1 LTVAYQPKLDMA
13 TGKLCGVEALT
24 RWVHP
29 EKGIMDPSD
38 FIPLA
43 EETGLIIP
51 LGRWIFQQ
59 ACMQMQRWVKSG
71 WPSMVMA
78 VNCSSVQF
86 TKSNVIEDI
95 NEALSLSGLDPRY
108 LEIELTE
115 SLLLQ
120 DGEKGIQIIED
131 MKALGIK
138 VSIDD
143 FGTGFSSLSYLKRL
157 PVDKLKIDKSF
168 VDELAVGSGDAAIVL
183 AIITL
188 SHNLNLTVVAE
199 GVETQQQFDILR
211 GFNCNEAQGYLI
223 SCPLEVDELEAWMT
237 NYLVGNLDKA
247 SGI

>member
-1 LTVAYQPKLDMA
+1 M
-13 TGKLCGVEALT
+13 
-24 RWVHP
+24 HP
-29 EKGIMDPSD
+29 EKGAMNPSE

-51 LGRWIFQQ
+51 LGQWVLRQ
-59 ACMQMQRWVKSG
+59 ACEQMQRWVNSG
-71 WPSMVMA
+71 WPPLVMA

-95 NEALSLSGLDPRY
+95 NNAISLSGLDPKY

-120 DGEKGIQIIED
+120 DGEKGIQIIKD
-131 MKALGIK
+131 MKALGIQ
-138 VSIDD
+138 VAIDD

-168 VDELAVGSGDAAIVL
+168 VDDLATDSGDAAIVT

-188 SHNLNLTVVAE
+188 SHNLKLKVVAE
-199 GVETQQQFDILR
+199 GVETQEQYDMLR
-211 GFNCNEAQGYLI
+211 GFKCNEAQGYLI
-223 SCPLEVDELEAWMT
+223 SRPLDIAELEEWMDS
-237 NYLVGNLDKA
+237 YHAGNLDKV
-247 SGI
+247 SGL